1 VRGSSVSEAYNSS
14 ATREIPRIL
23 WQSEVYYRV
32 YIICSYPIHMN
43 SVHAFSL
50 YFSNILLILSVYLR
64 VFPKWYLP
72 LRNSKLATLHDIK
85 KAIEIMKT
93 YSLPLKIFY
102 LAKIH

>member
-1 VRGSSVSEAYNSS
+1 MTNYVIDTVREIVSEAYSSS
-14 ATREIPRIL
+14 ATREIPHIL

-50 YFSNILLILSVYLR
+50 YTYFSNILLILSFYLR

-72 LRNSKLATLHDIK
+72 LRNSKLAALHNIK

-93 YSLPLKIFY
+93 
-102 LAKIH
+102 

>member
-1 VRGSSVSEAYNSS
+1 MRGSSVSEAYSSS

-23 WQSEVYYRV
+23 LQPEVYYRV
-32 YIICSYPIHMN
+32 YHICSYPIHMN
-43 SVHAFSL
+43 SFHAFSL
-50 YFSNILLILSVYLR
+50 YFSNILLILSFYLR

-93 YSLPLKIFY
+93 YRLPLKIF
-102 LAKIH
+102 K